1 VTSAIVPDTFWQF
14 VPMQPR
20 KSSPYDM
27 SGNLAR
33 LSVCAAASLIAGYSG
48 ATCLNNENTSVP
60 ESTPTSS
67 HIVHP
72 DGTLTAP
79 ATGLMWK
86 RCLEGQTLVDGVC
99 NGAPTFFTWPDALDA
114 ADATSFA
121 GHGDWRLPNPKEL
134 LSIIEDRCAAPGLN
148 FNLFPITGD
157 FGVFGTFGMW
167 TATPT
172 ALFAQ
177 DTYYLIWILF
187 SDGVVFATSDLQEIP
202 LLLVRDLP

>member
-1 VTSAIVPDTFWQF
+1 MTWAIGPDTSWRF
-14 VPMQPR
+14 VPMQHR
-20 KSSPYDM
+20 RNSSFAM
-27 SGNLAR
+27 AGSFAG
-33 LSVCAAASLIAGYSG
+33 LSVSALASLLAGYAE
-48 ATCLNNENTSVP
+48 ATCLGRENTSVP

-67 HIVHP
+67 HTVHP

-99 NGAPTFFTWPDALDA
+99 GGTPTFYTWADALGA
-114 ADATSFA
+114 AQAASFA

-134 LSIIEDRCAAPGLN
+134 LTIIEDKCAAPGLN
-148 FNLFPITGD
+148 ADLFPITGD
-157 FGVFGTFGMW
+157 FGVFGTFGIW

-177 DTYYLIWILF
+177 DTFYLVWVLF
-187 SDGVVFATSDLQEIP
+187 SDGVVLATSNLQDLP
-202 LLLVRDLP
+202 ALLVRDLP